1 MPGDA
6 TVEEMLD
13 TMSQVPGGLQAMLVE
28 AVKDLGKDLVQA
40 QQQAFATLSHCEWK
54 DFRTKPLPVRNSV
67 QTLEL
72 SAVVWTFKQW
82 PHEC

>member
-28 AVKDLGKDLVQA
+28 AVKELGKDLVQA
-40 QQQAFATLSHCEWK
+40 QQQAFATLSH
-54 DFRTKPLPVRNSV
+54 
-67 QTLEL
+67 
-72 SAVVWTFKQW
+72 
-82 PHEC
+82 